1 MNRSPV
7 PQLQLAL
14 DHTRLDA
21 ALDAADRLHQHVDIV
36 EAGTLLCLSAGIE
49 AVRQLRQRLPEKTLV
64 ADFKV
69 ADAGSTLAELA
80 FEAGASWMTVIC
92 AAPLATFAS
101 AHDVA
106 QRYQGEI
113 QIELFGNWTMDDARS
128 WRALGLRQAIYHR
141 GRDAQAQGQ
150 RWSQQDL
157 DAMKAL
163 SDLGFGLSVT
173 GGITPQELPQFRE
186 IDVRAFIV
194 GRALTESANALA
206 TAAEF
211 HQAIN
216 HIWGK

>member
-194 GRALTESANALA
+194 GRALTESVNALA